1 MIRKFRCGFT
11 LIELLIVVAIIGVLA
26 AIAVPNFLNA
36 QMRAKVTRTYADLK
50 ALYNAMEMYR
60 IDNNAYVPDYDSG
73 AVPGV
78 SISMNEVMT
87 YSKLTSPIAYMGS
100 IPLDPF
106 FLGTVAR
113 EGHPKAVAYFQ
124 YAGPHSGR
132 QDPRDAWRPSG
143 TIYTITSLGPDKE
156 DQIAWSFPH
165 DKAYSVIYNMSNGL
179 TSKGDIYMSNHGLVF

>member
-1 MIRKFRCGFT
+1 MKKEAFT

-50 ALYNAMEMYR
+50 ALFNAMEMYR

-73 AVPGV
+73 QVPGV

-87 YSKLTSPIAYMGS
+87 YAKLTSPVSYIAS

-106 FLGTVAR
+106 FIGPVAR

-124 YAGPHSGR
+124 YAGPYGGVE
-132 QDPRDAWRPSG
+132 DPRPAWRPSG

-156 DQIAWSFPH
+156 DQAAWSYPH
-165 DKAYSVIYNMSNGL
+165 DQAYSVSYNMSNGL
-179 TSKGDIYMSNHGLVF
+179 ISKGDIYMSNHGLIF